1 MLTKASWIKVAMVTL
16 LGVVLCTG
24 TLSCSFGCTP
34 LMRGCVGIPGAAI
47 GVLADYEN
55 VGNGSVDAA
64 QVKAI
69 ELDWAAGHVVFEEYD
84 VAYDGGKSIES
95 KILLEEGYTG
105 SADDSYRMRWEVSD
119 GVLRIAYCASGGGV
133 VGCTPLNWPDKT
145 LTIGIPKGA
154 GDFLQSVTIDGLSGD
169 YALDG
174 LKCTTLN
181 LSLASGKAHGTDC
194 AFGDVHVEMASGNVS
209 LRAKV
214 EDRLQVDATSGD
226 FSLDCIE
233 AMPRET
239 MLDMTSGSMV
249 LSVPGD
255 ASFAA
260 TVQKTSGSFNC
271 DLSDVHR
278 IDDAYV
284 RGDGA
289 AKVSVD
295 MTSGN
300 VTLRGND
307 A

>member
-1 MLTKASWIKVAMVTL
+1 MLTKASWIKIAVVSL

-24 TLSCSFGCTP
+24 LLSCSYGCTP
-34 LMRGCVGIPGAAI
+34 LLRGCVGIPGASI

-64 QVKAI
+64 QVSDI
-69 ELDWAAGHVVFEEYD
+69 ELDWAAGRVVFEEYD
-84 VAYDGGKSIES
+84 VAYDGGESIENR
-95 KILLEEGYTG
+95 ILLEESYSG
-105 SADDSYRMRWEVSD
+105 SAGDGYRMRWEVSN
-119 GVLRIAYCASGGGV
+119 GVLKIAYCASGGGF

-154 GDFLQSVTIDGLSGD
+154 GDSLRSVTIDGLSGD
-169 YALDG
+169 YGLDG
-174 LKCTTLN
+174 LQCNTLN
-181 LSLASGKAHGTDC
+181 LSLASGKVHGTDG

-209 LRAKV
+209 LAAKV
-214 EDRLQVDATSGD
+214 TDRLHVETTSGE
-226 FSLDCIE
+226 FSLACID

-239 MLDMTSGSMV
+239 TLEMTSGNMTM
-249 LSVPGD
+249 SVPPDSGF
-255 ASFAA
+255 SA
-260 TVQKTSGSFNC
+260 TVEKTSGSFTC
-271 DLSDVHR
+271 DLPDVHR

-289 AKVSVD
+289 AKVTVD